1 MFTHRPAH
9 LGVIVAFIAIATFAP
24 AFAQKSRTP
33 SRHRDATRFDPA
45 ARDLL
50 LRMDSATRRLRNVAY
65 DSHYLYHF
73 GAAPVPDTTD
83 TRVIIEQTDTVDPA
97 GARWRV
103 EYPGTSV
110 QAWDGDALRSISYAR
125 SMYRVDTSE
134 HIRSTGDLPP
144 AALTAFT
151 ARRVGD
157 PDDPDITAL
166 RMLGTA
172 VVDGEQCRVVQVVY
186 RGNPEQSITD
196 YRTTWS
202 ISTSDYLPRRKV
214 DSAFISAAP
223 LLQDMTLR
231 NIRTNVTTSDTT
243 FAPPAPPGFTVFH
256 AVPYVEPPPLSVG
269 TAAPA
274 WILPGAANTDSL
286 ALIDLRG
293 KVVLMDFWY
302 STCGPCVMAIPD
314 LEKIHKRYAK
324 SGVVVLGVNCFEKP
338 PADPAAF
345 LKRRGATYRT
355 LVGGETIAK
364 DYHVSGYPTL
374 FVIDRSGT
382 IVEIVE
388 GYGKGVHGRISK
400 VIEAALAK
408 KEP

>member
-1 MFTHRPAH
+1 MLTRQLAH
-9 LGVIVAFIAIATFAP
+9 LGAIVAIIALATIAP
-24 AFAQKSRTP
+24 AFAQKGRVSIRQ
-33 SRHRDATRFDPA
+33 RDAARFDPA

-50 LRMDSATRRLRNVAY
+50 HRMDSSTRRLRNVAY

-83 TRVIIEQTDTVDPA
+83 MHVIIEQTDTNDPV

-103 EYPGTSV
+103 EYPDKSV
-110 QAWDGDALRSISYAR
+110 QAWNGDALRSISYAR
-125 SMYRVDTSE
+125 SMYRIDTSE
-134 HIRSTGDLPP
+134 TIRSTGDLPP
-144 AALTAFT
+144 AALSAFT
-151 ARRVGD
+151 AWRVDD
-157 PDDPDITAL
+157 PDDPDIAAL

-186 RGNPEQSITD
+186 RDNPEQSITD
-196 YRTTWS
+196 YRTTWT
-202 ISTSDYLPRRKV
+202 ISTSDHLPRRKV
-214 DSAFISAAP
+214 DSALISAAP
-223 LLQDMTLR
+223 LLQHLTLR
-231 NIRTNVTTSDTT
+231 NIRTNVTTTDTT
-243 FAPPAPPGFTVFH
+243 FAPVAPPGFTVFQ

-269 TAAPA
+269 SAAPA
-274 WILPGAANTDSL
+274 WKLAGAANTDSL

-293 KVVLMDFWY
+293 KVVLLDFWY

-314 LEKIHKRYAK
+314 LEKIHKRHAK

-364 DYHVSGYPTL
+364 DYHVGGYPTL
-374 FVIDRSGT
+374 FVIDRGGT

-388 GYGKGVHGRISK
+388 GYGKDVHKRVSRA
-400 VIEAALAK
+400 IEAALARK
-408 KEP
+408 